1 VTEDK
6 TTFEYE
12 GGVYKVGR
20 ETIRARM
27 NTLRVRD
34 LTIKDSIDTRF
45 LTYGRMFLQLIANT
59 THVDGEHT
67 LPVVDT
73 SLEGPDTVI
82 SEAWEAFLV
91 IDPTGW
97 EDDFWAAYFWANPT
111 LNKWV
116 ATPAALNELLETDEK
131 KDGLTDYLAPKEE
144 SDDA

>member
-1 VTEDK
+1 MTVDK

-12 GGVYKVGR
+12 GGMYKVGR

-27 NTLRVRD
+27 NALRVRD
-34 LTIKDSIDTRF
+34 LTIKESTDTRF

-59 THVDGEHT
+59 VYVSGEHS

-73 SLEGPDTVI
+73 SLEGPDAEIVQ
-82 SEAWEAFLV
+82 AWNDFLT

-97 EDDFWAAYFWANPT
+97 EDDFWTAYFWANPD

-116 ATPAALNELLETDEK
+116 ATPNALNELEETDEK
-131 KDGLTDYLAPKEE
+131 KDGLPN
-144 SDDA
+144 